1 MVKSEDSVCGVTVNF
16 KWAVLLEIDRVSLL
30 VTTEQNSEVE
40 AQKSKGKKERTAIEN
55 RDTKMGR
62 NSTGKIELRNN
73 QETGNK
79 GFL

>member
-1 MVKSEDSVCGVTVNF
+1 MCGVTVNF
-16 KWAVLLEIDRVSLL
+16 KWAVLSEIDHVSLL

-40 AQKSKGKKERTAIEN
+40 AQKSQGKREQTTTEN
-55 RDTKMGR
+55 RDTKLGR
-62 NSTGKIELRNN
+62 NSTGKIEVRNN